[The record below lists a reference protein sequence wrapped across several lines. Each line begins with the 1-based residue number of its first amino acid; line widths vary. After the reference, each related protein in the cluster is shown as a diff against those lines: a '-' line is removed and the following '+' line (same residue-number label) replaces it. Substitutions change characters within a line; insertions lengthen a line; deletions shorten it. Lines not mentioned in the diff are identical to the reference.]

1 MKVRIKKGR
10 ACGQVEAPPSKS
22 MAHRLLICAGLA
34 DGISEIEGIADSQDV
49 LATIDCLTAL
59 GARLERVPA
68 EDGSAEGH
76 IRIEGADVRHRDYS
90 VKLQCRESGSTLR
103 FFVPLCLA
111 GEAEAQL
118 CGSKRL
124 MERPMEVYEYICRE
138 RGLLFCRSEEGLQ
151 VRGPLKAGVF
161 KVAGNISSQFISGLL
176 FAMPLLEGESRL
188 EIIPPVESRSYIDM
202 TLYALKTFGIR
213 WDRPDENT
221 IAIQGGQRYC
231 PQRAKAEGDYSN
243 AAFFQALDM
252 LGGNVHVGNLDAN
265 SLQGDRVCVEMLR
278 QLKSGR
284 PELDIS
290 DCPDLGPILF
300 AAAAA
305 DGRGAVFTGTKR
317 LKIKESDRGRVMA
330 QVLDKFGVEVIM
342 EENRI
347 AIGGG
352 GLKTPEETLYGFNDH
367 RIVMA
372 EAVLLSLTGGIIE
385 GAEAVSKSF
394 PDFFEKLRSLG
405 IEVAEIED

>member
-1 MKVRIKKGR
+1 M
-10 ACGQVEAPPSKS
+10 
-22 MAHRLLICAGLA
+22 
-34 DGISEIEGIADSQDV
+34 
-49 LATIDCLTAL
+49 
-59 GARLERVPA
+59 
-68 EDGSAEGH
+68 
-76 IRIEGADVRHRDYS
+76 
-90 VKLQCRESGSTLR
+90 
-103 FFVPLCLA
+103 
-111 GEAEAQL
+111 
-118 CGSKRL
+118 
-124 MERPMEVYEYICRE
+124 
-138 RGLLFCRSEEGLQ
+138 
-151 VRGPLKAGVF
+151 RGPLKAGVF